1 MRIRQ
6 TETEAKE
13 RKDIEMSFFVTAI
26 AYYPEDTEK
35 KYDKPYKRTSTFGH
49 WPNFEGA
56 QRAVSINEG
65 GMDECLYNYL
75 VIEEVAYGVYGRI
88 QLMDPDNPAKGEW
101 WYEWQHPD
109 GQEGHWVPMT
119 KPEWSFGM
127 VSWA

>member
-1 MRIRQ
+1 MEGSEWRPDVRVRRMRIRQ

-75 VIEEVAYGVYGRI
+75 VIE
-88 QLMDPDNPAKGEW
+88 
-101 WYEWQHPD
+101 
-109 GQEGHWVPMT
+109 
-119 KPEWSFGM
+119 
-127 VSWA
+127 